1 MYCGQ
6 CCVTEARLRAAPQLD
21 IFIEILLRGS
31 VNNAYPSVRIHQNPK
46 GRRNGRKREQS
57 LSLLAGTPSWQT

>member
-21 IFIEILLRGS
+21 IFIEILLGCEYTGEWLWATS
-31 VNNAYPSVRIHQNPK
+31 WTGLTLLLGEPK
-46 GRRNGRKREQS
+46 VHCK
-57 LSLLAGTPSWQT
+57 

>member
-21 IFIEILLRGS
+21 IFIEILLGTS
-31 VNNAYPSVRIHQNPK
+31 VNKRVAPRCLFVGDR
-46 GRRNGRKREQS
+46 GGGRKVDV
-57 LSLLAGTPSWQT
+57 LLPL

>member
-21 IFIEILLRGS
+21 IFIEILLRTR
-31 VNNAYPSVRIHQNPK
+31 VNKGKKKNRSPRVRDS
-46 GRRNGRKREQS
+46 GCARFTGMC
-57 LSLLAGTPSWQT
+57 